1 MLGSLL
7 VVSTELSS
15 RGLASLSFHPTCLNA
30 HFSLMPLLSSIP
42 FLLHFF
48 SFLSSGIFLF
58 EQHAW
63 YLFEKGKPFSLHIY
77 PSKGVISTLLPK
89 GDKRVFLTSFGFA
102 FSQTSVEQKR
112 LLGQVNLEKGTEFVC
127 SDISVLTTVHRE
139 ATSPFLLDAEWAT
152 FLVWTI
158 SSIQRTSLGLCIQV
172 CNISA
177 HS

>member
-1 MLGSLL
+1 MFGSLSF
-7 VVSTELSS
+7 VSTELSS
-15 RGLASLSFHPTCLNA
+15 RGLASLSFHPTCLNT

-48 SFLSSGIFLF
+48 ILIIWDLPLWTACRVSIWKRETFLSSHL
-58 EQHAW
+58 
-63 YLFEKGKPFSLHIY
+63 
-77 PSKGVISTLLPK
+77 SKQRGNFHSLPK
-89 GDKRVFLTSFGFA
+89 EAKRIFLTSFGFA

>member
-1 MLGSLL
+1 MLGSLS
-7 VVSTELSS
+7 VISTELSP

-127 SDISVLTTVHRE
+127 SDISVLTFIYCPQRGYE
-139 ATSPFLLDAEWAT
+139 
-152 FLVWTI
+152 LVFTRCRVGNI
-158 SSIQRTSLGLCIQV
+158 PGLNYKFNSKNLPGV
-172 CNISA
+172 M
-177 HS
+177 HTGL